1 MTISRT
7 ALFFISNR
15 AIQYIETSIFLY
27 IGTFDTKSNAN
38 LDTHR
43 DNVLGEDEGPSTEAD
58 HAAVTAGLSHVDV
71 VVGVALQARVVH
83 LSHSRA
89 VEADNKSEPSR

>member
-1 MTISRT
+1 M
-7 ALFFISNR
+7 
-15 AIQYIETSIFLY
+15 
-27 IGTFDTKSNAN
+27 
-38 LDTHR
+38 
-43 DNVLGEDEGPSTEAD
+43 LGEDEGPSTEAD
-58 HAAVTAGLSHVDV
+58 HAAATAGLSHVDV